1 MLISE
6 MPCDIERVTDV
17 EHAAEVG
24 DPLAAY
30 FDVARGAFSPN
41 TERAL
46 RADVE
51 IFAAWCR
58 HHLRVAV
65 PASAATVVTFID
77 DRARVRAPATVRR
90 YVSSIATLHKAL
102 RHTNPLEHARV
113 RFALQRMHRRRGR
126 RQAQVQG
133 TDLAA
138 AKPVAGGGRR
148 PADRC
153 PEPRAPGDG
162 LRHAAA
168 ALRAGVAG
176 TG

>member
-6 MPCDIERVTDV
+6 MPCDGERVIGV
-17 EHAAEVG
+17 AHAAEEE

-30 FDVARGAFSPN
+30 FDAARGAFSPN

-65 PASAATVVTFID
+65 PASAATVVAFID
-77 DRARVRAPATVRR
+77 DRARVKAPATVRR

-102 RHTNPLEHARV
+102 RHTNPLEHARI

-133 TDLAA
+133 LTWPMRNRLLEAA
-138 AKPVAGGGRR
+138 G
-148 PADRC
+148 DRLIDARN
-153 PEPRAPGDG
+153 RALLLL
-162 LRHAAA
+162 LR
-168 ALRAGVAG
+168 
-176 TG
+176 T